1 MDIAPYSKTAD
12 SSILYEN
19 DTLLSIFIF
28 KATKFSAYTCFTYQ
42 LVHKC
47 ILSMYVSL
55 FQIASATAPH
65 IIQTYFYA
73 LGFSQFIAYKQL
85 KWLWIMIKNKICKAK
100 GQSDSRS

>member
-28 KATKFSAYTCFTYQ
+28 KATRFSAYTCFTYQ
-42 LVHKC
+42 LIHKC

-65 IIQTYFYA
+65 IIPIFIHTYFYA
-73 LGFSQFIAYKQL
+73 IRLAY
-85 KWLWIMIKNKICKAK
+85 
-100 GQSDSRS
+100 